1 MNINVPLILV
11 ILALITGIIWLFDAI
26 FFARQRKV
34 AHKKMPV
41 IVDYARSFFPIILI
55 VLCIRSFIVN
65 PFRVPSGSLEPTI
78 LVNEFIAVNQFT
90 YGIRLPVLNTKII
103 KIGEPKV
110 GDIVV
115 FRYPAN
121 PSINFIKRVIGT
133 PGDHVVYMNKTLYIN
148 GKKIPRH
155 FIKNTIDVGE
165 GNIPV
170 KVFAETIDGKT
181 HLIYI
186 RKRGGYTSNFDI
198 VVPKNMYFMMGD
210 NRDGSQD
217 SRYWGFVPEK
227 NIEGKAF
234 LIWFSIDKDHP
245 MDHFY
250 EMYKK
255 IRWHRIGTRI

>member
-11 ILALITGIIWLFDAI
+11 LLTLVTGIIWLLDAI
-26 FFARQRKV
+26 FFARKRKQ
-34 AHKKMPV
+34 AHKRMPI
-41 IVDYARSFFPIILI
+41 IVDYAKSFFPIILI

-78 LVNEFIAVNQFT
+78 LLNEFIVVNQFA
-90 YGIRLPVLNTKII
+90 YGLRLPVLNTRVIE
-103 KIGEPKV
+103 IGEPKI

-121 PSINFIKRVIGT
+121 PSKNYIKRVVGT
-133 PGDHVVYMNKTLYIN
+133 PGDHVVYINKILYIN
-148 GKKIPRH
+148 GKKMPQQ
-155 FIKNTIDVGE
+155 FIKDAIDTGE

-170 KVFAETIDGKT
+170 KVFAENLNGKE
-181 HLIYI
+181 HLIYL
-186 RKRGGYTSNFDI
+186 RKQGGYTDDVDV

-210 NRDGSQD
+210 NRDGSED

-234 LIWFSIDKDHP
+234 FIWFSIDKDSP
-245 MDHFY
+245 MNHFY
-250 EMYKK
+250 EFYKK
-255 IRWHRIGTRI
+255 IRWSRIGTRI

>member
-11 ILALITGIIWLFDAI
+11 ILTLLTGVIWLFDAI
-26 FFARQRKV
+26 FFARRRKR

-78 LVNEFIAVNQFT
+78 LINEFIAVNQFT

-121 PSINFIKRVIGT
+121 PSINYIKRVVGT
-133 PGDHVVYMNKTLYIN
+133 PGDHIVYMNKTLYIN
-148 GKKIPRH
+148 GKKMPQQ
-155 FIKNTIDVGE
+155 FIKDTIDVGE
-165 GNIPV
+165 GNVPV
-170 KVFAETIDGKT
+170 KEFAETINGKT

-186 RKRGGYTSNFDI
+186 RKQGGYASNLDI

-234 LIWFSIDKDHP
+234 LIWFSIDKDRP

-250 EMYKK
+250 ELYKK